1 MWRVFKG
8 LAQEKENQSIIAKED
23 FAKGLRQLE
32 AHGLKSLSAS
42 YITDLYDRLDTSRDG
57 TVELFE
63 LVSGLSLMCGGSDD
77 EKLGVFFDL
86 YDATHTFSS
95 FFHFLIP
102 WVCSYDRNGDGSLTR
117 EEIELLINTAVKN
130 GFRATLHRNDKLGG
144 SSSGNQ
150 NLQEQLTEQLA
161 DELAQNLAT
170 QLAAPF
176 LEMLDK
182 DGNGAITLDEFKAA
196 KGMRPLGFN
205 LTLKS
210 SFTCAHLAS
219 HASSIQAAHCPF
231 SFWRQIKCKC
241 RQN

>member
-1 MWRVFKG
+1 MWRVFKE
-8 LAQEKENQSIIAKED
+8 LAKHKDDQSIVSKED
-23 FAKGLRQLE
+23 FTKGLRQLE
-32 AHGLKSLSAS
+32 GHGLKSLSTS
-42 YITDLYDRLDTSRDG
+42 YIADLYDRLDTSRDG

-86 YDATHTFSS
+86 YD
-95 FFHFLIP
+95 
-102 WVCSYDRNGDGSLTR
+102 RNGDGSLTR

-130 GFRATLHRNDKLGG
+130 GFRATLHRNDKLGS
-144 SSSGNQ
+144 SSSGQ

-196 KGMRPLGFN
+196 KDQMQVSTKLNGMTRVVYLVDRK
-205 LTLKS
+205 L
-210 SFTCAHLAS
+210 
-219 HASSIQAAHCPF
+219 
-231 SFWRQIKCKC
+231 
-241 RQN
+241 